1 MVVKLLYHNM
11 HDMANHSFSPMN
23 STAISSGSLSH
34 ALRTGAWCNVG
45 AHLRTTVAGIEP
57 RFSCESLEPRFV
69 PIGNLRAP
77 AVPDFDGVH
86 PGRTAFLPAPIAY
99 LVNSLRPAFHCRKQP
114 AACGVV
120 VLDLR
125 GQEEVGFR
133 SLHQN
138 SFQEGD
144 HGLHVGV
151 VNRSGACH
159 PAPARPLSL
168 SNRECAEIQGGP
180 QESQRTAPL
189 SFGKC
194 R

>member
-1 MVVKLLYHNM
+1 MHMGMVVKLLYHNM

-77 AVPDFDGVH
+77 AVPDFDDVH

-125 GQEEVGFR
+125 GQKEICFR
-133 SLHQN
+133 SLHQKF
-138 SFQEGD
+138 FQEGV
-144 HGLHVGV
+144 HGLHVGI

-159 PAPARPLSL
+159 LPPPARSV
-168 SNRECAEIQGGP
+168 
-180 QESQRTAPL
+180 
-189 SFGKC
+189 
-194 R
+194 